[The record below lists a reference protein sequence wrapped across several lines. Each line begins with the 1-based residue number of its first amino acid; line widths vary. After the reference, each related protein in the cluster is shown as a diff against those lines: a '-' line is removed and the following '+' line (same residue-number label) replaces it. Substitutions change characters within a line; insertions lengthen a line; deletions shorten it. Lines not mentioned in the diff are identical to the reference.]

1 MNDLKIKEMVD
12 HLHKEVISNPWIL
25 MNSEKGAQKLD
36 LICQLSMMFETPEEK
51 ATRIE
56 LFNQRMTEIMGE
68 PYNHVDPT

>member
-12 HLHKEVISNPWIL
+12 QLYKEVISNPWIL
-25 MNSEKGAQKLD
+25 MNSEKGNQKLD
-36 LICQLSMMFETPEEK
+36 LICHLSILFETPEEK
-51 ATRIE
+51 ETRIK